1 MYEALSYRW
10 VSECDM
16 RGAEPVTKE
25 ASLLKLHANLI
36 KINKNKTNELDMST
50 VTQVSSA
57 PTSLSY

>member
-1 MYEALSYRW
+1 
-10 VSECDM
+10 M

-25 ASLLKLHANLI
+25 ASLLKLHSNLI
-36 KINKNKTNELDMST
+36 KINKNKTDELDMST